1 MKTFH
6 GIDELKSA
14 VGSHLGESG
23 WRTVTESEVGL
34 FVDATGGDEWIPI
47 DPDPPKSGPF
57 SGTVAHGYLTL
68 ALIPQLVWQIYSVEG
83 IGMSLN
89 YGTNKVRFP
98 APIPVGSRIRAS
110 AELVS
115 VEPAAGGFQEIVKVT
130 VEREGG
136 DKPVCVA
143 ETVAIL
149 FPDRTT
155 SAGKAPSPA

>member
-1 MKTFH
+1 
-6 GIDELKSA
+6 
-14 VGSHLGESG
+14 
-23 WRTVTESEVGL
+23 
-34 FVDATGGDEWIPI
+34 
-47 DPDPPKSGPF
+47 
-57 SGTVAHGYLTL
+57 
-68 ALIPQLVWQIYSVEG
+68 
-83 IGMSLN
+83 MSLN

-98 APIPVGSRIRAS
+98 APIPVDSRIRAS
-110 AELVS
+110 AELVY